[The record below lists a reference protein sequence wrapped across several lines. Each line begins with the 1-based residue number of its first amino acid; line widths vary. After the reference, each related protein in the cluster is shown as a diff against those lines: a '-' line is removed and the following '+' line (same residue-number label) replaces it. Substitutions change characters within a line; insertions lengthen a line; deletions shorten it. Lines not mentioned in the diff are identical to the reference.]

1 MIADKAHIIEITE
14 DIFFVALTDKEDH
27 VIAAA
32 GFSSK
37 ADAEKAIQIAQSLAA
52 STAPMKKT
60 VDEFLNEVQAILDNP
75 ALQGDEQSA
84 ASRGKLH

>member
-1 MIADKAHIIEITE
+1 MIANKAHIVQIAA
-14 DIFFVALTDKEDH
+14 DIFFVALTDNEDH

-37 ADAEKAIQIAQSLAA
+37 ADAEKAIQLAEALAA

-75 ALQGDEQSA
+75 KLQGDEQSN
-84 ASRGKLH
+84 ASRRIH